1 MYKIYFLFNDFG
13 KVNEFK
19 KYLNRLN
26 YFRSMSKKVYFCK
39 YFDLCKGNLK
49 VIWKFIGILIKRKIK
64 GQIILL
70 RIVRNNKIYINNDD
84 IVDQFNKYF
93 VNVGLY
99 LVSKI
104 VNSNV
109 NFIYYILFFLISSFV
124 MFIVIEIQ
132 VFFLFE
138 ILDVNKLL
146 IDIFNKFI
154 KLVVGLLLV
163 FFIKIYN

>member
-1 MYKIYFLFNDFG
+1 
-13 KVNEFK
+13 
-19 KYLNRLN
+19 
-26 YFRSMSKKVYFCK
+26 MSKKVYFCK